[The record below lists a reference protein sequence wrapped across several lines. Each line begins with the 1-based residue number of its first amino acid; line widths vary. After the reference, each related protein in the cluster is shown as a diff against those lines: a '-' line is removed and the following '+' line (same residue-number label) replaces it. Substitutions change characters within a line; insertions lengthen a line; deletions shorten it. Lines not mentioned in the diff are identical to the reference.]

1 VLAVAVVID
10 DDDDEGGGG
19 GGGGSVA
26 MARQTEAGNTS
37 TEMSSGRVPSTVRH

>member
-1 VLAVAVVID
+1 MLAVAVVID
-10 DDDDEGGGG
+10 DDDDEGGG